1 MDNKGVDLVNYVQN
15 TLEEKVPLK
24 NIAIVLGFENPQ

>member
-15 TLEEKVPLK
+15 TLEEKVLLK